1 MSGLLDV
8 LVKSGAMGN
17 VASMVAKNPQI
28 LAAAAELL
36 SSKQGSI
43 GGTGGLGGLVGAFS
57 KGGLGDVMSSWVGTG
72 ANLPVDP
79 SQLAG
84 VLGNDTIG
92 QFAKKAGLGTG
103 DAGSVLASL
112 LPGLVN
118 QVTPQGQLP
127 EANALEGI
135 LGSLLGGK

>member
-8 LVKSGAMGN
+8 LIKSGAMGN

-79 SQLAG
+79 SKLAG
-84 VLGNDTIG
+84 VLGNDAVS
-92 QFAKKAGLGTG
+92 QFAQKAGLGAA

-118 QVTPQGQLP
+118 HVTPQGQLP
-127 EANALEGI
+127 EASALEGI

>member
-1 MSGLLDV
+1 M
-8 LVKSGAMGN
+8 
-17 VASMVAKNPQI
+17 ASMVAKNPQI

-36 SSKQGSI
+36 STKQGSI
-43 GGTGGLGGLVGAFS
+43 GGTGGLGGLVSAFS

-72 ANLPVDP
+72 ANLPIDP
-79 SQLAG
+79 SKLAG
-84 VLGNDTIG
+84 VLGNDTIS
-92 QFAKKAGLGTG
+92 QFAKKAGLGAG
-103 DAGSVLASL
+103 DAGNVLASL